1 MYINDIKGS
10 NLDLDTF
17 KMMLKKAGFSKK
29 SFSEEVE
36 ISLST
41 VNSWGSANKP
51 AVPSWVSKYLNL
63 YIENKDCKELKE
75 IIKEN
80 VCK

>member
-1 MYINDIKGS
+1 M
-10 NLDLDTF
+10 NLDEF
-17 KMMLKKAGFSKK
+17 KQLLKKAGLTKKTFSD
-29 SFSEEVE
+29 EVR

-51 AVPSWVSKYLNL
+51 PVPFWVEKYLNL
-63 YIENKDCKELKE
+63 YIKNKDCEELKE

-80 VCK
+80 VCKE

>member
-1 MYINDIKGS
+1 LIQKGNS
-10 NLDLDTF
+10 MNLDEF
-17 KMMLKKAGFSKK
+17 KQLLKKAGFSKK
-29 SFSEEVE
+29 TFSEDTQ

-41 VNSWGSANKP
+41 VNGWGSANKP
-51 AVPSWVSKYLNL
+51 AVPFWVEKYLTL

-80 VCK
+80 VCKE